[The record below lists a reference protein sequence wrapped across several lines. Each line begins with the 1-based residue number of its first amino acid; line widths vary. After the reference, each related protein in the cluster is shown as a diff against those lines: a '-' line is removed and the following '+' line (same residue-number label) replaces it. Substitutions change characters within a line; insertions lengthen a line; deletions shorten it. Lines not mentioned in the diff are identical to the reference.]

1 MRVAL
6 ARGEL
11 PSREIQ
17 VSMRTWREITNQ
29 VAQMDALPR
38 DVLVQILSQLPVQD
52 VISLSQVSRGML
64 EASQD
69 DRVWVRREEWRTS
82 SWTISVPQ
90 RAVGKWV
97 GTVLGLP
104 WQVIARCMRIQI
116 PAKAYDEVDI
126 VHADANPNLTR
137 CCILP
142 CSVWVDF
149 TRHGPLGAV
158 DCLLYTSPS
167 PRD

>member
-1 MRVAL
+1 
-6 ARGEL
+6 
-11 PSREIQ
+11 
-17 VSMRTWREITNQ
+17 
-29 VAQMDALPR
+29 MDALPR

-52 VISLSQVSRGML
+52 VISISQVSRGML

-69 DRVWVRREEWRTS
+69 DRVWVRREEWR
-82 SWTISVPQ
+82 SWTVPQ

-126 VHADANPNLTR
+126 VHADATPNLTR
-137 CCILP
+137 
-142 CSVWVDF
+142 
-149 TRHGPLGAV
+149 R
-158 DCLLYTSPS
+158 
-167 PRD
+167 